1 MPRIFVDIMV
11 EILEIYVFGAM
22 RRFLFALLV
31 LILFPLLLSAQV
43 DREIEK
49 SVKVYFR
56 QGVGDLDESYMGNE
70 TTLRN
75 FAEEVKMYYADS
87 NAQFRQIR
95 IVSSI
100 SPEGSM
106 AVNDRIAK
114 RRAEAIADWIRREIN
129 VEVEYAV
136 ESMGVDWARFAEL
149 VESSDKLPYRDELLA
164 LLKESEE
171 AGESTEKR
179 FAKMMQLRNGEPYRW
194 ADTHLFSELRYAAAR
209 CKFWGETIP
218 TLDIAN
224 NPQRCGAM
232 GGAVDV
238 PYTTNMNDGVVPE
251 VVSPVDWITPMP
263 SSMNEIKLVVAP
275 NSVSAPR
282 SAKLAVEYHGET
294 YELDVEQEPAD
305 PMLRITSADK
315 VNYGAEGYSDKIA
328 YEKNIDDGV
337 LPTVSCS
344 ADWIESLTL
353 TEEGITYTVAKNSA
367 EEPRSTTIV
376 VDSYGTHHE
385 VVINQEAAQPECEP
399 FYMGIKT
406 NMLYDIA
413 ALPNIGAEFYLGGN
427 FSIAANYAHAW
438 WAKEEKHFYWRYCC
452 ADASIR
458 WWFGKPARIKP
469 LQGHHLGVNYQIL
482 TYDFQLGKTGIMAGM
497 PKGNLVDR
505 ANHIVALEY
514 GYSLPIARRLN
525 LDFNVGFGY
534 HWGLFE
540 EYDAVDGHSV
550 WQATK
555 RRQYFGP
562 TKLEISL
569 VWLIGCGNYNKDK

>member
-1 MPRIFVDIMV
+1 
-11 EILEIYVFGAM
+11 M
-22 RRFLFALLV
+22 RRFLFALLG
-31 LILFPLLLSAQV
+31 LTLFPLLLSAQV
-43 DREIEK
+43 DREIER

-56 QGVGDLDESYMGNE
+56 QGVGALDESYMGNE
-70 TTLRN
+70 ATLRN

-95 IVSSI
+95 IVSSV

-106 AVNDRIAK
+106 AINDRIAK
-114 RRAEAIADWIRREIN
+114 HRAEAIANWISREIN
-129 VEVEYAV
+129 VEVGYAV
-136 ESMGVDWARFAEL
+136 ESMGVDWTRFTEL

-171 AGESTEKR
+171 AGDSTEKR
-179 FAKMMQLRNGEPYRW
+179 FAKMMQLRNGVPYRW
-194 ADTHLFSELRYAAAR
+194 AYTHLFSELRYAAAR
-209 CKFWGETIP
+209 CEFWWETIP

-275 NSVSAPR
+275 NSVAAPR
-282 SAKLAVEYHGET
+282 SAKLAVKYHGET

-315 VNYGAEGYSDKIA
+315 VNYGAEGDTDKIT
-328 YEKNIDDGV
+328 YEKNIDDDV

-344 ADWIESLTL
+344 ADWIESLTP

-376 VDSYGTHHE
+376 VDSYGTQHE
-385 VVINQEAAQPECEP
+385 VVINQEAAKPECAP

-406 NMLYDIA
+406 NMLYDLA
-413 ALPNIGAEFYLGGN
+413 AVPNIGAEFYLGSN

-438 WAKEEKHFYWRYCC
+438 WSKEEKGFYWRYYG
-452 ADASIR
+452 AEASIR
-458 WWFGKPARIKP
+458 WWFGKPTRIKP

-505 ANHIVALEY
+505 ANHVVALEY

-569 VWLIGCGNYNKDK
+569 VWLIGCGNYNKDKGGKR

>member
-1 MPRIFVDIMV
+1 MV

-87 NAQFRQIR
+87 NAQFRQIL

-136 ESMGVDWARFAEL
+136 EYAVESMGVDWARFTEL

-194 ADTHLFSELRYAAAR
+194 AYTHLFSELRYAAAR
-209 CKFWGETIP
+209 CKFWWETIP

-275 NSVSAPR
+275 NSVAAPR
-282 SAKLAVEYHGET
+282 SAKLAIEYHGET
-294 YELDVEQEPAD
+294 YELGVEQEPAD

-344 ADWIESLTL
+344 ADWIESLTP

-376 VDSYGTHHE
+376 VDSDGTRHE

-406 NMLYDIA
+406 NMLYYLA

-458 WWFGKPARIKP
+458 WWFGKPIRIKP
-469 LQGHHLGVNYQIL
+469 LQGHRLGVNYQIL
-482 TYDFQLGKTGIMAGM
+482 TYDFQLGKAGIMAGM

-505 ANHIVALEY
+505 VNHIVALEY

-540 EYDAVDGHSV
+540 EYDVVDGHNV

-569 VWLIGCGNYNKDK
+569 VWLIGCGNYNKDNGGKR